1 MQPLSG
7 ANVGCEFS
15 SGIFS
20 SRVLRF
26 RDIDEIMPAR
36 LILSLLAVAA
46 LVAGCAT
53 GTKNAAQK
61 NTVPK
66 PPGEAAFKK
75 LDVAGVKLGDGKG
88 VLHKFGSAKKSASS
102 GGGREVYEIYKPN
115 AYISMLVLT
124 FQDDRVRKMELRY
137 FRGPTEHTYATAGGW
152 EGLRDYL
159 SKRFGPPTKT
169 GAAVQ
174 QLSDLHLNAGYSKF
188 NGEWIF
194 PKADRR
200 IHFIALADSNGG
212 VAAIT
217 FLDTGAQKAVA
228 AATPG
233 AAVAAGPNPGF

>member
-1 MQPLSG
+1 MSG
-7 ANVGCEFS
+7 KFS
-15 SGIFS
+15 SGLFS
-20 SRVLRF
+20 GGVLRF
-26 RDIDEIMPAR
+26 REFDKIMPVR
-36 LILSLLAVAA
+36 LILSLFAAAA
-46 LVAGCAT
+46 LVTGCAT
-53 GTKNAAQK
+53 GAKDAKPKNAA
-61 NTVPK
+61 PK

-159 SKRFGPPTKT
+159 TKRFGPPTKT
-169 GAAVQ
+169 GAGVPQ
-174 QLSDLHLNAGYSKF
+174 INDLHLNAGYSRF
-188 NGEWIF
+188 NGEWLF

-200 IHFIALADSNGG
+200 IHLIALADSNGG
-212 VAAIT
+212 VAAVT
-217 FLDTGAQKAVA
+217 FLDTSAKKAVPA
-228 AATPG
+228 AALGKPNTS
-233 AAVAAGPNPGF
+233 AVAGPNPGF

>member
-1 MQPLSG
+1 M
-7 ANVGCEFS
+7 
-15 SGIFS
+15 
-20 SRVLRF
+20 LRF
-26 RDIDEIMPAR
+26 PEFDETMHVR
-36 LILSLLAVAA
+36 LILILFAATA

-53 GTKNAAQK
+53 SPKNPA
-61 NTVPK
+61 PK
-66 PPGEAAFKK
+66 PPGDAVFKK

-88 VLHKFGSAKKSASS
+88 VLHRFGSAKKGAS

-124 FQDDRVRKMELRY
+124 FQDGQVRKMELRY
-137 FRGPTEHTYATAGGW
+137 FQGPTEHTYITAGGW

-159 SKRFGPPTKT
+159 IKKFGPPTRT
-169 GAAVQ
+169 GAAVP
-174 QLSDLHLNAGYSKF
+174 QLNDLHLNAGYSKF